1 MSFDGPERVLV
12 LITSLN
18 RGGAETMAMNYYRH
32 FDRNVIQYDF
42 LVNRE
47 EIGAY
52 EEEIQSLGGRI
63 YRMCPMY
70 PQYFHRYKK
79 EFRAFL
85 REHPEYRIIHSNLE
99 ERSYFPLKIA
109 AEENVPVRIS
119 HAHNEYRTHD
129 LKTPFRDYFRHH
141 LRPYITDGFACS
153 TEAGIWLYGEDAMRT
168 GKIKIVQNAI
178 DPKLYC
184 FNPIERDSLRT
195 KLKLTDRFVVGN
207 VGRLAE
213 QKNQRFLLDVFLE
226 LHKKRSDTFLL
237 LVGEG
242 ELRDSLIAYA
252 TELGIGNDI
261 AFVGSVPNVWDYLQA
276 MDCFV
281 FPSLYEGLGMSLIE
295 AQATGLPCV
304 ASSAVPTEAD
314 ITGNVKTLP
323 LTLSAQE
330 WAEAI
335 LDFNVE
341 KRSSNR
347 SLLKSKHFDIEDEAK
362 KLQAFYLKSIEK

>member
-226 LHKKRSDTFLL
+226 MHKKHSDTFLL

-261 AFVGSVPNVWDYLQA
+261 AFVGSVPNVWDYLLA

-281 FPSLYEGLGMSLIE
+281 FTSLYEGLGMSLIE

-314 ITGNVKTLP
+314 ITGNVKIHP
-323 LTLSAQE
+323 LTLTAQE